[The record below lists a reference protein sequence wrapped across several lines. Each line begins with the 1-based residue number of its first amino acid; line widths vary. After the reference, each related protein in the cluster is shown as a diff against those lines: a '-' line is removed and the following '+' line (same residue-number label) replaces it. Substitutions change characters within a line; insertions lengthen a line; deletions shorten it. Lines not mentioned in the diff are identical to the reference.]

1 MGYDINRFLEAQEHV
16 YEAALSELVEGRKQ
30 GHWIWYIFPQLRGLG
45 TSRNSVYYGLADVDE
60 ARAYLAHPLLGQR
73 YQECIEAVH
82 HAVVVQRADPLQV
95 MGSEIDVLKLCSSVD
110 LFLQVVSQD
119 TPLALKLTELRG
131 QLSY

>member
-1 MGYDINRFLEAQEHV
+1 MGYDLNRFLEAQEHV
-16 YEAALSELVEGRKQ
+16 YEAALAELVEGRKQ

-73 YQECIEAVH
+73 YQECIEVIH
-82 HAVVVQRADPLQV
+82 HSVVVRRADPLQV